1 MLAARTVLVVVS
13 AVLCAPH
20 LLIAQTSKHTLANQV
35 EQSDFSID
43 SDEPMQRPAEL
54 PRTALD
60 ALSEDKRVA
69 GCLNENGLS
78 AKELLSNWFVA
89 SQIHLDGPNEVD
101 LVVLPGGRI
110 PGTPAGEVS
119 PNACLVGANTAQ
131 MWVLRQT
138 QTGFQVV
145 LSQMGLGMNV
155 LSTRTNG
162 LRNIQVGAVV
172 GMAYNNTTEYRFDG
186 KQYQIARHTSGE
198 SGAQVPTELSGY
210 ETRDPLIQLPGQTAE
225 SVRGQARAWIWER
238 WVTHKLS
245 YLNVKTHDDEAE
257 ETTTYYIAP
266 ADDGWGVTI
275 QRHRILRATPTQG
288 TIVEDDLSVATEVDR
303 IEPGTEDSYPVQAIS
318 DAEKRPESK
327 YRLLFLDYAE
337 RTIAVL

>member
-1 MLAARTVLVVVS
+1 MLAVRIVLVVVS
-13 AVLCAPH
+13 AVLCVPC
-20 LLIAQTSKHTLANQV
+20 LLIAQTSKSSPPNQA
-35 EQSDFSID
+35 EQSDFGID

-78 AKELLSNWFVA
+78 AKELPSNWFVA
-89 SQIHLDGPNEVD
+89 SQIHLDGPKEVD

-145 LSQMGLGMNV
+145 LSQAGLGMNV
-155 LSTRTNG
+155 LSTRTNS

-172 GMAYNNTTEYRFDG
+172 GMAYGNTTEYRFDG
-186 KQYQIARHTSGE
+186 KQYQIARRTSGE

-225 SVRGQARAWIWER
+225 SVLAPARAWIWER
-238 WVTHKLS
+238 WKAHKLS
-245 YLNVKTHDDEAE
+245 YLKVKTEGDEAE

-288 TIVEDDLSVATEVDR
+288 TVVEDNLSVATEVDR
-303 IEPGTEDSYPVQAIS
+303 TEPGAEDSWRSPVIS
-318 DAEKRPESK
+318 ETEKLPESK
-327 YRLLFLDYAE
+327 YRLRFRDYAE
-337 RTIAVL
+337 RIIATL